1 MIRKAISICAFSLI
15 AVLGFTNLAT
25 GQNAPV
31 QKVVKAAPGDWVRI
45 PVPELTNIDKATAVL
60 GCYPANDNWEVLT
73 KFDGS
78 AILAIQSKEDK
89 VFLFTL
95 AGTSTA
101 ADSKG
106 KLVVL
111 TIILDQTPAKPDPDK
126 PKPKPKPDPTP
137 GPSPAS
143 PYADQLKSAYLVS
156 PNADALAKLV
166 NIFSSLVS
174 AIDDD
179 SINGADKLKAVL
191 VAAAVKELGAD
202 DIKLLRSEIAK
213 ILLTELP
220 PTAPWDKAA
229 ASKVLGN
236 LLAALKAL

>member
-1 MIRKAISICAFSLI
+1 MIRKAISICAFAI
-15 AVLGFTNLAT
+15 MAVFGFTNPAYPQGT
-25 GQNAPV
+25 PV

-45 PVPELTNIDKATAVL
+45 PVPELTSIDKATAVL

-101 ADSKG
+101 PETKG

-111 TIILDQTPAKPDPDK
+111 TIILDQTGDKPKPPPDK
-126 PKPKPKPDPTP
+126 PKPAP
-137 GPSPAS
+137 GPSPSS
-143 PYADQLKSAYLVS
+143 PYTDTLKSAYLVS

-166 NIFSSLVS
+166 NIFASLAASVE
-174 AIDDD
+174 DD

-220 PTAPWDKAA
+220 PTAPWDKAV

-236 LLAALKAL
+236 LLSALKAL